1 MNQVVSSVNRFTI
14 NESSL
19 SKSPN
24 IGSFHNGAARTK
36 IAAKQISRSSTKHK
50 RRYSIKFPKIKNFLC
65 AMAWA
70 LLLAVC
76 IATPARA
83 QVNATVLP
91 ATATSQDGLLTVE
104 LSSNNP
110 SGAVDVNT
118 TYTWRATNN
127 SATVTL
133 NGVILGS
140 HWGDYCINTIGTAA
154 TNCAVAPPTGP
165 TLISLAPGCG
175 GQSPSEFP
183 TDVAVMGIW
192 CTPSTGVTLAPGA
205 SVSGSVT
212 VRPGTGGPA
221 FYTVYSSHT
230 PLSGTGLGQLDPV
243 INFRGMIAPAA
254 TDIQITGSA
263 SNGSPTVGSTFTYT
277 YQIKNAGPWGT
288 YGGLTFTDTLPPS
301 LTFVGSAVTQATLDR
316 TTGQLVQ
323 FTVQNA
329 CSAVG
334 QTVVC
339 PLRDLTNAGLP
350 NQATITLTVA
360 AVGPAQLIANT
371 ATVHTVSPQDDSN
384 LANNSVTVNVA
395 SK

>member
-1 MNQVVSSVNRFTI
+1 MNQGNTRDVNGRTYSSVYPSAIEQNATGKPAE
-14 NESSL
+14 NH
-19 SKSPN
+19 SKS
-24 IGSFHNGAARTK
+24 S
-36 IAAKQISRSSTKHK
+36 
-50 RRYSIKFPKIKNFLC
+50 KIKNSLC
-65 AMAWA
+65 AMAAA

-76 IATPARA
+76 IAIPASS

-118 TYTWRATNN
+118 TYTWTVTNN
-127 SATVTL
+127 STTITL
-133 NGVILGS
+133 NGVVLGS
-140 HWGDYCINTIGTAA
+140 HWGDYCISTAA
-154 TNCAVAPPTGP
+154 INCPVAPPTGP

-221 FYTVYSSHT
+221 FYTVYSAHT
-230 PLSGTGLGQLDPV
+230 PLSGTGLPQLDPV
-243 INFRGMIAPAA
+243 INYRGMVAPAA
-254 TDIQITGSA
+254 TDIQISGAA
-263 SNGSPTVGSTFTYT
+263 SNGSPSVGSTFTYT
-277 YQIKNAGPWGT
+277 YQVKNAGPWGT
-288 YGGLTFTDTLPPS
+288 FGGLTFADTLPAG

-323 FTVQNA
+323 FTVANA

-339 PLRDLTNAGLP
+339 PLRDMTNSGLS

-360 AVGPAQLIANT
+360 ASGPAQLLTNT
-371 ATVHTVSPQDDSN
+371 ASVHTVAPQNDSN

-395 SK
+395 SR

>member
-1 MNQVVSSVNRFTI
+1 
-14 NESSL
+14 
-19 SKSPN
+19 
-24 IGSFHNGAARTK
+24 
-36 IAAKQISRSSTKHK
+36 
-50 RRYSIKFPKIKNFLC
+50 
-65 AMAWA
+65 
-70 LLLAVC
+70 
-76 IATPARA
+76 
-83 QVNATVLP
+83 
-91 ATATSQDGLLTVE
+91 LLTVE
-104 LSSNNP
+104 LTSNNL

-118 TYTWRATNN
+118 TYTWTATNN
-127 SATVTL
+127 STTITL

-140 HWGDYCINTIGTAA
+140 HWGDYCINTIGITASS
-154 TNCAVAPPTGP
+154 CPIAPPTGP

-221 FYTVYSSHT
+221 FYTVYSAHT
-230 PLSGTGLGQLDPV
+230 PLSGTGPGQLDPV

-254 TDIQITGSA
+254 TDIQISGAA
-263 SNGSPTVGSTFTYT
+263 SNGSPVVGSTFTYT

-288 YGGLTFTDTLPPS
+288 YGGLTFTDTLPAS

-316 TTGQLVQ
+316 ITGQEVQ

-339 PLRDLTNAGLP
+339 PLRDMTNAGLP

-360 AVGPAQLIANT
+360 ASGPAQLIANT
-371 ATVHTVSPQDDSN
+371 ATVHTASPQDDSN
-384 LANNSVTVNVA
+384 LANNSVTINVA
-395 SK
+395 TR

>member
-1 MNQVVSSVNRFTI
+1 MNPYS
-14 NESSL
+14 
-19 SKSPN
+19 
-24 IGSFHNGAARTK
+24 A
-36 IAAKQISRSSTKHK
+36 ISRFFGK
-50 RRYSIKFPKIKNFLC
+50 KNS
-65 AMAWA
+65 AMATA

-76 IATPARA
+76 IATPAHA

-91 ATATSQDGLLTVE
+91 ATATSTDGLLTVE

-118 TYTWRATNN
+118 TYTWTVTNN
-127 SATVTL
+127 SSTITL
-133 NGVILGS
+133 TGVVLGS
-140 HWGDYCINTIGTAA
+140 HWGDYCISAATAA
-154 TNCAVAPPTGP
+154 TNCPVAPPTGP

-221 FYTVYSSHT
+221 FYTVYSAHT

-243 INFRGMIAPAA
+243 INYRGMVAPAA
-254 TDIQITGSA
+254 TDIQISGAASTGSP
-263 SNGSPTVGSTFTYT
+263 SVGSTFTYT
-277 YQIKNAGPWGT
+277 YQIKNAGPRGT
-288 YGGLTFTDTLPPS
+288 YGGIIFTDTLPS
-301 LTFVGSAVTQATLDR
+301 ALTFVGSAVTQATLDR
-316 TTGQLVQ
+316 TTGQEVQ
-323 FTVQNA
+323 FTVANA

-339 PLRDLTNAGLP
+339 PLRDMTNGGLP

-360 AVGPAQLIANT
+360 ASGPAQLIANT
-371 ATVHTVSPQDDSN
+371 ASVHTVSPQDDSN
-384 LANNSVTVNVA
+384 LANNSVTINVA
-395 SK
+395 TR

>member
-1 MNQVVSSVNRFTI
+1 MN
-14 NESSL
+14 
-19 SKSPN
+19 PMM
-24 IGSFHNGAARTK
+24 
-36 IAAKQISRSSTKHK
+36 
-50 RRYSIKFPKIKNFLC
+50 FPKIKIFSGAIAAVILF
-65 AMAWA
+65 A
-70 LLLAVC
+70 LC
-76 IATPARA
+76 IATPAFA
-83 QVNATVLP
+83 QVSATTLP
-91 ATATSQDGLLTVE
+91 ATATSVDGLLTVT
-104 LSSNNP
+104 LSSSNP
-110 SGAVDVNT
+110 SDAVDVDN
-118 TYTWRATNN
+118 TYTWTATNN

-140 HWGDYCINTIGTAA
+140 HWGDYCINAIGTAA
-154 TNCAVAPPTGP
+154 TNCPVAPPTGP
-165 TLISLAPGCG
+165 TLISLTPGCG

-230 PLSGTGLGQLDPV
+230 PLSGTGTGPLDPV
-243 INFRGMIAPAA
+243 INFRGLIAPAA

-316 TTGQLVQ
+316 TTGQLYR
-323 FTVQNA
+323 F
-329 CSAVG
+329 S
-334 QTVVC
+334 
-339 PLRDLTNAGLP
+339 
-350 NQATITLTVA
+350 I
-360 AVGPAQLIANT
+360 
-371 ATVHTVSPQDDSN
+371 
-384 LANNSVTVNVA
+384 
-395 SK
+395 

>member
-1 MNQVVSSVNRFTI
+1 MNQV
-14 NESSL
+14 E
-19 SKSPN
+19 
-24 IGSFHNGAARTK
+24 
-36 IAAKQISRSSTKHK
+36 
-50 RRYSIKFPKIKNFLC
+50 RYSMMFPRIKNFLC
-65 AMAWA
+65 AIAA
-70 LLLAVC
+70 AVLFAVC
-76 IATPARA
+76 IATPAGA

-118 TYTWRATNN
+118 TYTWTATNN
-127 SATVTL
+127 STTVTL

-154 TNCAVAPPTGP
+154 TNCPVAPPTGP

-175 GQSPSEFP
+175 GQSPGEFP

-230 PLSGTGLGQLDPV
+230 PLSGTGSGPLDPV

-254 TDIQITGSA
+254 TDIQISGSA
-263 SNGSPTVGSTFTYT
+263 SNGSPAVGSTFTYT

-288 YGGLTFTDTLPPS
+288 YGGLTFTDTLPAS

-316 TTGQLVQ
+316 TTGQEVQ

-339 PLRDLTNAGLP
+339 PLRDMTNAGLP

-360 AVGPAQLIANT
+360 ASGPAQLIANT
-371 ATVHTVSPQDDSN
+371 ATVHTASPQNDSN
-384 LANNSVTVNVA
+384 LANNSVTINVA
-395 SK
+395 TR